1 MKKNKFIK
9 IISVFMSFLIFSS
22 SIVSCTTSDDLQTK
36 EYNKKMNVNDIKSIH
51 EKIKNEVN
59 GIFDDIKNSDNTLV
73 TTFNRS
79 NKSIEELEDNF
90 KVNFEEDLEYNQTY
104 GDKALFKKYNL
115 NIDILNAFKWLKLN
129 ELKEN
134 NLIYENLLDKF
145 ELNEN
150 EIYYLFVYLELYKNL
165 NKNENYKLNSSFD
178 FEYSLRTTPCEDAVL
193 NTLMVTAIFTG
204 VVIFSGGAG
213 LPAAV
218 GFLAGKAWSM
228 RGLYKNC

>member
-1 MKKNKFIK
+1 
-9 IISVFMSFLIFSS
+9 LIFSS

>member
-73 TTFNRS
+73 TIFNRS